1 MHQGEFRGAGA
12 QSAPKY
18 HFRLTCGMSINENQP
33 VVRLQSFL
41 IACLWAIPATAGEGL
56 WPYNQFPKDS
66 VKQKLGFE
74 ADSAF
79 LDRLRLASVKL
90 AGGSG
95 SFVSPAG
102 LLLTT
107 RQLAADCLS
116 GLSTPQHD
124 YFRDG
129 FQAPNQAAELPCPG
143 MDASVLLTIEDV
155 SEAVKAAGATLAL
168 RNAAIARIEKEC
180 AAKSGHVCS
189 VVRLFSGGRYDL
201 YQYRR
206 YRDLRL
212 VFAPE
217 YAIAFFGRERDSIS
231 YLRYGLNIAFLRAYE
246 NGKPAATP
254 DYLKWSAEGVK
265 EGDLVFLGGNP
276 GPTGRLSTASQ
287 LTFLRDTAL
296 PLRLTRLQPRVQQLN
311 AFAAAG
317 VDNQRAA
324 ESTLSRL
331 LIEYKTDAGKLI
343 GLRDD
348 RLVTRKTAFEAKI
361 RRAVEGNAKLGVEAG
376 KVWDEITA
384 AYRKWK
390 PLDKSYEILEGEP
403 APGSRL
409 FRMARQIVRGEPLD
423 DSGDPVN
430 AEIETIMLTQYLTEL
445 VGLGE
450 KEVRF
455 KPIPA
460 DATPE
465 QAAKKMAKTA
475 KREDA
480 ESAGSGEK
488 ALPLK
493 SILAGA
499 TPAQAAEKMVKASKL
514 KDAAERKSLAA
525 NRDAALKS
533 GDPIIALAQAIDAPA
548 LRLRKQHD
556 DIIGALEVSSTEK
569 IAQFRLKLFGAADYP
584 DGTGTP
590 RVEFGTVK
598 GYIDRAAVPQPY
610 ASTFSGLYYR
620 KDNEGPYLVPQR
632 WIEAREILS
641 PVTPLDFVST
651 ADIGGGDYGS
661 ATINQRGELVGVT
674 FDGNLE
680 SLPVTYLYSDDQ
692 ARAVHVDVR
701 GIVEALDRVYKAAGL
716 LKELGATPAANA
728 QSEPRP

>member
-1 MHQGEFRGAGA
+1 MWRQGEFRAAGA
-12 QSAPKY
+12 RSAPKY

-74 ADSAF
+74 VDSAF

-90 AGGSG
+90 PGGSG
-95 SFVSPAG
+95 AFVSPTG

-129 FQAPNQAAELPCPG
+129 FQAAALAAELPCPG

-155 SEAVKAAGATLAL
+155 TEPVKAAGATLAL
-168 RNAAIARIEKEC
+168 RNAAITRIEKEC
-180 AAKSGHVCS
+180 AAKSGNVCS

-206 YRDLRL
+206 YSDLRL

-246 NGKPAATP
+246 NSKPAATP
-254 DYLKWSAEGVK
+254 HYLKWSAEGVK

-296 PLRLTRLQPRVQQLN
+296 PLRLTRLQPRVLQLN
-311 AFAAAG
+311 AFAASG
-317 VDNQRAA
+317 VDNLRAA

-331 LIEYKTDAGKLI
+331 LTEYKTDAGKLI

-361 RRAVEGNAKLGVEAG
+361 RRAVEGNAKLGAEAG

-390 PLDKSYEILEGEP
+390 PLDKPYEILEGSA

-409 FRMARQIVRGEPLD
+409 FRMARQIVRAEPLD
-423 DSGDPVN
+423 DSGDAVN
-430 AEIETIMLTQYLTEL
+430 AELETMMLTQYLTEL
-445 VGLGE
+445 AGLGLGE
-450 KEVRF
+450 KE
-455 KPIPA
+455 
-460 DATPE
+460 
-465 QAAKKMAKTA
+465 
-475 KREDA
+475 
-480 ESAGSGEK
+480 
-488 ALPLK
+488 LPLK
-493 SILAGA
+493 PILAGA

-525 NRDAALKS
+525 NRDAALQS
-533 GDPIIALAQAIDAPA
+533 GDPVIALAQAIDAPA

-556 DIIGALEVSSTEK
+556 DIIGTLEVSSTEK

-598 GYIDRAAVPQPY
+598 GYTDRAAVAQPY
-610 ASTFSGLYYR
+610 AATFSGLYYR

-632 WIEAREILS
+632 WIDAREILN
-641 PVTPLDFVST
+641 PVTQLNFVST

-661 ATINQRGELVGVT
+661 AAINQRGELVGVT

-701 GIVEALDRVYKAAGL
+701 GIVEALDRVYKAADL
-716 LKELGATPAANA
+716 LKELGAGQEEPARSRPSNA
-728 QSEPRP
+728 IGLVRNLTNRRSSPGPIYHPTREFDY

>member
-1 MHQGEFRGAGA
+1 MWRPGEFCAAGA

-74 ADSAF
+74 VDSAF

-90 AGGSG
+90 PGGSG
-95 SFVSPAG
+95 AFVSPAG

-129 FQAPNQAAELPCPG
+129 FQAAAEEAELPCPG

-155 SEAVKAAGATLAL
+155 TEPVKAAGATLAL
-168 RNAAIARIEKEC
+168 RNAAITRVEKEC
-180 AAKSGHVCS
+180 AAKSGNVCS

-246 NGKPAATP
+246 DVQPAASR
-254 DYLKWSAEGVK
+254 DYLKWAAEGVK
-265 EGDLVFLGGNP
+265 EGDLVFLAGNP

-296 PLRLTRLQPRVQQLN
+296 PQRLARLQPRVQQLN
-311 AFAAAG
+311 AFAAASA
-317 VDNQRAA
+317 DDLRAVQA
-324 ESTLSRL
+324 TLARL
-331 LIEYKTDAGKLI
+331 LTEYKSDAGKLI

-348 RLVTRKTAFEAKI
+348 RLVTRKTAFESKI
-361 RRAVEGNAKLGVEAG
+361 RRAVEGNAKLGAEAG
-376 KVWDEITA
+376 KVWDEIAA

-390 PLDKSYEILEGEP
+390 PLDKPYEILEAEP

-409 FRMARQIVRGEPLD
+409 FRMARQIVRSEPLD
-423 DSGDPVN
+423 DSGDAVN
-430 AEIETIMLTQYLTEL
+430 ETMETMMLTQYLTEL
-445 VGLGE
+445 AGLGLGE
-450 KEVRF
+450 KE
-455 KPIPA
+455 
-460 DATPE
+460 
-465 QAAKKMAKTA
+465 
-475 KREDA
+475 
-480 ESAGSGEK
+480 
-488 ALPLK
+488 LPLK
-493 SILAGA
+493 TIMAGA
-499 TPAQAAEKMVKASKL
+499 TPAVAAEKMVRASKL
-514 KDAAERKSLAA
+514 QDAAGR
-525 NRDAALKS
+525 NLKS
-533 GDPIIALAQAIDAPA
+533 GDPVISLAAAIDAPA

-556 DIIGALEVSSTEK
+556 DIIGTLEVSSTEK
-569 IAQFRLKLFGAADYP
+569 IAQFRLKLFGAADY
-584 DGTGTP
+584 
-590 RVEFGTVK
+590 R
-598 GYIDRAAVPQPY
+598 
-610 ASTFSGLYYR
+610 
-620 KDNEGPYLVPQR
+620 
-632 WIEAREILS
+632 
-641 PVTPLDFVST
+641 
-651 ADIGGGDYGS
+651 
-661 ATINQRGELVGVT
+661 
-674 FDGNLE
+674 
-680 SLPVTYLYSDDQ
+680 
-692 ARAVHVDVR
+692 
-701 GIVEALDRVYKAAGL
+701 
-716 LKELGATPAANA
+716 
-728 QSEPRP
+728 SEEHTSE

>member
-1 MHQGEFRGAGA
+1 
-12 QSAPKY
+12 
-18 HFRLTCGMSINENQP
+18 LTCGVSINENQP
-33 VVRLQSFL
+33 VVRLQLFL
-41 IACLWAIPATAGEGL
+41 TACLWAAPANAAEGL

-66 VKQKLGFE
+66 VKQKLGFDVE
-74 ADSAF
+74 PAF
-79 LDRLRLASVKL
+79 LDRLRLAGVKL

-102 LLLTT
+102 LILTT

-116 GLSTPQHD
+116 GLSTAQHD

-129 FQAPNQAAELPCPG
+129 FQSAGQAPEAACPG
-143 MDASVLLTIEDV
+143 MDASVLLKIDDV
-155 SEAVKAAGATLAL
+155 SEPVKSAGATLAL
-168 RNAAIARIEKEC
+168 RNAAIVRIEKEC
-180 AAKSGHVCS
+180 AARSGNTCS

-206 YRDLRL
+206 YSDLRL

-276 GPTGRLSTASQ
+276 GPTGRLSTAAQ

-296 PLRLTRLQPRVQQLN
+296 PLRLARLQPRVQQLN
-311 AFAAAG
+311 AFATAS

-324 ESTLSRL
+324 ESTLSRML
-331 LIEYKTDAGKLI
+331 TEYKTAAGKLI

-348 RLVTRKTAFEAKI
+348 RLVTRKTAFEGKI
-361 RRAVEGNAKLGVEAG
+361 RRAVEGNARLGAEAG
-376 KVWDEITA
+376 KVWDEIA
-384 AYRKWK
+384 NAYRKWK
-390 PLDKSYEILEGEP
+390 PYEKSYEILEGDA

-409 FRMARQIVRGEPLD
+409 FRMARRIVRGEPLD
-423 DSGDPVN
+423 DSGDAIN
-430 AEIETIMLTQYLTEL
+430 ASLETMMLTQYLTEL
-445 VGLGE
+445 AGLGE
-450 KEVRF
+450 REFRTQ
-455 KPIPA
+455 PTGAGGPA
-460 DATPE
+460 GRR
-465 QAAKKMAKTA
+465 MAGA
-475 KREDA
+475 GRQEDV
-480 ESAGSGEK
+480 EPAGSVEK

-493 SILAGA
+493 AILAGG
-499 TPAQAAEKMVKASKL
+499 TPAAAAERMVKASRL
-514 KDAAERKSLAA
+514 KDAAGRKSLAA

-533 GDPIIALAQAIDAPA
+533 GDEVITLAAAIDGPA

-556 DIIGALEVSSTEK
+556 EIIGTLEVSATEK
-569 IAQFRLKLFGAADYP
+569 IAQFRLRLFGAADYP

-590 RVEFGTVK
+590 RVEFGVVK
-598 GYIDRAAVPQPY
+598 GYMDRAGVPQPY
-610 ASTFSGLYYR
+610 AATFSGLYYR
-620 KDNEGPYLVPQR
+620 KDNEGPWLVPQR
-632 WIEAREILS
+632 WIDARGALN
-641 PVTPLDFVST
+641 PVTQLNFVST

-661 ATINQRGELVGVT
+661 ATINERGELVGVT

-680 SLPVTYLYSDDQ
+680 SLPVTYLYSDEQ

-701 GIVEALDRVYKAAGL
+701 GIAEALDRIYKAADL
-716 LKELGATPAANA
+716 LKELGVTAGRGGSQDVTPAA
-728 QSEPRP
+728 RR

>member
-1 MHQGEFRGAGA
+1 V
-12 QSAPKY
+12 
-18 HFRLTCGMSINENQP
+18 SINENQP
-33 VVRLQSFL
+33 VVRLKSFL
-41 IACLWAIPATAGEGL
+41 IVCLWAIPATAGEGL

-66 VKQKLGFE
+66 VKQKLGFDVE
-74 ADSAF
+74 PAF
-79 LDRLRLASVKL
+79 LDHLRLASVML
-90 AGGSG
+90 PGGSG
-95 SFVSPAG
+95 SFVSPSG

-107 RQLAADCLS
+107 RALAADCLS
-116 GLSTPQHD
+116 GLSTSQHD

-129 FQAPNQAAELPCPG
+129 FLAASQSAELPCPG
-143 MDASVLLTIEDV
+143 MHAGVLLKIDDV
-155 SEAVKAAGATLAL
+155 TEPVRAGGATLPL

-180 AAKSGHVCS
+180 AAKSGNDCS

-206 YRDLRL
+206 YTDLRL

-246 NGKPAATP
+246 HGKPAATP
-254 DYLKWSAEGVK
+254 GYLKWSADGVK

-287 LTFLRDTAL
+287 LTYLRDTAL
-296 PLRLTRLQPRVQQLN
+296 PLRLTRLQPRVVQLN
-311 AFAAAG
+311 AFAAASE
-317 VDNQRAA
+317 DHLRAA
-324 ESTLSRL
+324 QSTLSRL
-331 LIEYKTDAGKLI
+331 LTEYKTDAGKLI

-348 RLVTRKTAFEAKI
+348 RMVTRKTAFEAKI
-361 RRAVEGNAKLGVEAG
+361 RRAVEGNAKLGAEAG
-376 KVWDEITA
+376 KVWDKITN

-390 PLDKSYEILEGEP
+390 PFDKSYEILEGAA

-409 FRMARQIVRGEPLD
+409 FRMARQIVRNEPID

-430 AEIETIMLTQYLTEL
+430 ETIETMMLTQYLTEL
-445 VGLGE
+445 VSLGE
-450 KEVRF
+450 KDVRF
-455 KPIPA
+455 RPMPA
-460 DATPE
+460 DVSPE
-465 QAAKKMAKTA
+465 KAAKKMAKAGTF
-475 KREDA
+475 EDA
-480 ESAGSGEK
+480 EQAGSSEK

-499 TPAQAAEKMVKASKL
+499 TPAQTAERMVKASQL
-514 KDAAERKSLAA
+514 KDPAARKALAA

-533 GDPIIALAQAIDAPA
+533 GDPVIALAQAIDAPA
-548 LRLRKQHD
+548 LRLRKQHE
-556 DIIGALEVSSTEK
+556 DIIGTLEVSATEK

-590 RVEFGTVK
+590 RVEFGVVK
-598 GYIDRAAVPQPY
+598 GYTDRAGIPQPY
-610 ASTFSGLYYR
+610 AATFSGLYYR
-620 KDNEGPYLVPQR
+620 KDNEGPWLVPPR
-632 WIEAREILS
+632 WIESREIIS
-641 PVTPLDFVST
+641 PVTQLNFVST

-661 ATINQRGELVGVT
+661 AAINERGELVGVT

-680 SLPVTYLYSDDQ
+680 SLPVTYLYSDEQ

-716 LKELGATPAANA
+716 LKELGAAGTT
-728 QSEPRP
+728 EPRP

>member
-1 MHQGEFRGAGA
+1 M
-12 QSAPKY
+12 
-18 HFRLTCGMSINENQP
+18 RLH
-33 VVRLQSFL
+33 LFL
-41 IACLWAIPATAGEGL
+41 IACLWAVPAHAGEGL
-56 WPYNQFPKDS
+56 WPYNQFPKDT

-74 ADSAF
+74 VEPAF
-79 LDRLRLASVKL
+79 LDHLRLASVKL

-129 FQAPNQAAELPCPG
+129 YQASGQSAELPCPH
-143 MDASVLLTIEDV
+143 MDANVLLTIEDV
-155 SEAVKAAGATLAL
+155 TEPVKAAGTTLAL
-168 RNAAIARIEKEC
+168 RNAAITRIEKEC
-180 AAKSGHVCS
+180 AAKSGNVCS

-206 YRDLRL
+206 YNDIRL

-254 DYLKWSAEGVK
+254 AYLKWSPEGVK

-296 PLRLTRLQPRVQQLN
+296 PLRLTRLQPRVVQLN
-311 AFAAAG
+311 AFAAASEG
-317 VDNQRAA
+317 NLRAA
-324 ESTLSRL
+324 QSTLSRL
-331 LIEYKTDAGKLI
+331 LTEYKTDAGQLI

-348 RLVTRKTAFEAKI
+348 RLVTRKTSFEGKI
-361 RRAVEGNAKLGVEAG
+361 RRAVEGNAKLGAEAG
-376 KVWDEITA
+376 KVWDEITT

-390 PLDKSYEILEGEP
+390 PYDKPYEILEGSP

-409 FRMARQIVRGEPLD
+409 FRMARQIVRSEPLD
-423 DSGDPVN
+423 DSGDAVN
-430 AEIETIMLTQYLTEL
+430 ETIETMMLTQYLTEL
-445 VGLGE
+445 VALGE
-450 KEVRF
+450 KE
-455 KPIPA
+455 
-460 DATPE
+460 
-465 QAAKKMAKTA
+465 
-475 KREDA
+475 
-480 ESAGSGEK
+480 
-488 ALPLK
+488 LPLK
-493 SILAGA
+493 AVLAGA

-514 KDAAERKSLAA
+514 KDAAGRKALAA

-533 GDPIIALAQAIDAPA
+533 DDPVIALAAAIDAPA

-556 DIIGALEVSSTEK
+556 DIIGTLEVSSTEK

-590 RVEFGTVK
+590 RVEFGVVK
-598 GYIDRAAVPQPY
+598 GYTDRAAVPQPY
-610 ASTFSGLYYR
+610 AATFSGLYYR
-620 KDNEGPYLVPQR
+620 KDNEGPWLLPPR
-632 WIEAREILS
+632 WVEARESLN
-641 PVTPLDFVST
+641 PVTRLNFVST

-661 ATINQRGELVGVT
+661 AAVNQRGELVGVT

-680 SLPVTYLYSDDQ
+680 SLPVTYLYSDEQ

-701 GIVEALDRVYKAAGL
+701 GIVEALDRVYKAADL
-716 LKELGATPAANA
+716 LKEVGQTIAPCGLSCGPNA
-728 QSEPRP
+728 Q

>member
-1 MHQGEFRGAGA
+1 M
-12 QSAPKY
+12 
-18 HFRLTCGMSINENQP
+18 RLH
-33 VVRLQSFL
+33 SFL
-41 IACLWAIPATAGEGL
+41 IACLWVLPAHGGEGL
-56 WPYNQFPKDS
+56 WPYNQFPKDT
-66 VKQKLGFE
+66 VKQKLNFE
-74 ADSAF
+74 VEPAF
-79 LDRLRLASVKL
+79 LDHLRLASVKL

-107 RQLAADCLS
+107 RLLAADCLS

-129 FQAPNQAAELPCPG
+129 FQALGQAAELPCPG
-143 MDASVLLTIEDV
+143 VDANVLLTIQDV
-155 SEAVKAAGATLAL
+155 TGPVKAAGTTLAL

-180 AAKSGHVCS
+180 AAKSHNVCS

-206 YRDLRL
+206 YSDIRL

-265 EGDLVFLGGNP
+265 EGDLVFLAGNP
-276 GPTGRLSTASQ
+276 GTTGRLSTASQ

-296 PLRLTRLQPRVQQLN
+296 PFRLTRLQPRLVQLN
-311 AFAAAG
+311 AFAAG
-317 VDNQRAA
+317 SESNLRAA
-324 ESTLSRL
+324 QSTLSRL
-331 LIEYKTDAGKLI
+331 LTEYKTDAGQLI

-348 RLVTRKTAFEAKI
+348 RMVTRKTAFEGKI
-361 RRAVEGNAKLGVEAG
+361 RRAVEGNAKLGAEAG
-376 KVWDEITA
+376 KVWDEITN

-390 PLDKSYEILEGEP
+390 PYDKPYEILEGAP

-409 FRMARQIVRGEPLD
+409 FRMARQIVRAEPLD
-423 DSGDPVN
+423 DSGDAVN
-430 AEIETIMLTQYLTEL
+430 ETIETMMLTQYLTEL
-445 VGLGE
+445 VALGE
-450 KEVRF
+450 KE
-455 KPIPA
+455 
-460 DATPE
+460 
-465 QAAKKMAKTA
+465 
-475 KREDA
+475 
-480 ESAGSGEK
+480 
-488 ALPLK
+488 LPLK
-493 SILAGA
+493 GVLAGA
-499 TPAQAAEKMVKASKL
+499 TPAQAAEKMVKATTL
-514 KDAAERKSLAA
+514 KDAAGRKALGA

-533 GDPIIALAQAIDAPA
+533 GDPVIALAAAIDAPA

-556 DIIGALEVSSTEK
+556 DVIGTLEVSATEK

-590 RVEFGTVK
+590 RVEFGVVK
-598 GYIDRAAVPQPY
+598 GYTDRAAVPQPY

-620 KDNEGPYLVPQR
+620 KDNEGPWLVPQR
-632 WIEAREILS
+632 WVDARESLS
-641 PVTPLDFVST
+641 PVTQLNFVST

-661 ATINQRGELVGVT
+661 AAINQRGELVGVT

-680 SLPVTYLYSDDQ
+680 SLPVTYLYSDEQ
-692 ARAVHVDVR
+692 ARAVHVEVR
-701 GIVEALDRVYKAAGL
+701 GIVESLARVYRAADL
-716 LKELGATPAANA
+716 LKELGAAPGLPA

>member
-1 MHQGEFRGAGA
+1 
-12 QSAPKY
+12 
-18 HFRLTCGMSINENQP
+18 MSINENQP

-79 LDRLRLASVKL
+79 LDHLRLASVKL

-116 GLSTPQHD
+116 SLSTAQHD

-129 FQAPNQAAELPCPG
+129 FQAAAQAAELPCPG

-155 SEAVKAAGATLAL
+155 SEPVKAAGATLAL
-168 RNAAIARIEKEC
+168 RNAAITRIEKEC

-206 YRDLRL
+206 YSDLRL

-254 DYLKWSAEGVK
+254 DYLKWSTEGVK

-311 AFAAAG
+311 AFAAAS

-331 LIEYKTDAGKLI
+331 LTEYKTDAGKLI

-348 RLVTRKTAFEAKI
+348 RLVTRKTAFEGKI

-390 PLDKSYEILEGEP
+390 PLDKPYEILEGEP

-423 DSGDPVN
+423 DSGDAIN
-430 AEIETIMLTQYLTEL
+430 ETMETMMLTQYLTEL
-445 VGLGE
+445 AGLGE
-450 KEVRF
+450 KEVRL
-455 KPIPA
+455 KPTPA
-460 DATPE
+460 DATPV
-465 QAAKKMAKTA
+465 QTARKMAKA
-475 KREDA
+475 GRLEDA
-480 ESAGSGEK
+480 ESAGAGEK
-488 ALPLK
+488 AVSLK
-493 SILAGA
+493 PILAGA
-499 TPAQAAEKMVKASKL
+499 TPAQAAERMVKASKL
-514 KDAAERKSLAA
+514 KDAAERKRLAA

-556 DIIGALEVSSTEK
+556 DIIGMLEVSSTEK
-569 IAQFRLKLFGAADYP
+569 IAQFRLRLFGAADYP

-590 RVEFGTVK
+590 RVEFGNVK
-598 GYIDRAAVPQPY
+598 GYIDRAAVQQPY
-610 ASTFSGLYYR
+610 AATFSGLYYR

-632 WIEAREILS
+632 WVEAREILN
-641 PVTPLDFVST
+641 PVTQLNFVST

-701 GIVEALDRVYKAAGL
+701 GIVEALDRVYKAADL
-716 LKELGATPAANA
+716 LKELGAAPARGG
-728 QSEPRP
+728 S